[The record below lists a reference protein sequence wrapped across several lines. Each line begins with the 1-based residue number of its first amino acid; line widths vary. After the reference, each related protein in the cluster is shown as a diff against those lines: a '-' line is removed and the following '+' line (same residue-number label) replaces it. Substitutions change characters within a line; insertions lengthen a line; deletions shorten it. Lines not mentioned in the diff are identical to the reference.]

1 MGGVKKL
8 LLGVTCGGVA
18 SFLSAVALVCR
29 VEVLGAGEPVE
40 QPELLQV
47 LVIFIRMINAFR
59 PQKLE
64 PLLKVS

>member
-18 SFLSAVALVCR
+18 SFVSAVAIVCR

-40 QPELLQV
+40 QTPSLIE
-47 LVIFIRMINAFR
+47 
-59 PQKLE
+59 
-64 PLLKVS
+64 